1 MRITFQTSGGMAYFP
16 GLAQPT
22 VIDTEELPAT
32 EAEQL
37 QQLIDAADFQALP
50 QQLSQSSSRGRDMR
64 TYTIS
69 VAEGKKK
76 HTVQF
81 SDPIPEELAPLVAA
95 LRAKSRE

>member
-22 VIDTEELPAT
+22 VIDTKKLSAT
-32 EAEQL
+32 EAEEL
-37 QQLIDAADFQALP
+37 QQMIDAADFRALP
-50 QQLSQSSSRGRDMR
+50 KQMSESLTRGRDMR
-64 TYTIS
+64 TYTIT
-69 VAEGKKK
+69 VAEGRKK

-95 LRAKSRE
+95 LQAKTRE